1 MAGVAAT
8 ESDPADA
15 TTRSRPLPV
24 VESKRPRG
32 LPAHVLSHA
41 SGGRDLWSDPRPRP
55 SGDLDEALLE
65 LLSEVLDPELP
76 ISLVDLGLIYGARL
90 AEGVATIDLTYTAT
104 ACPCMEFIREDIRDR
119 LLREEWI
126 GEVRIR
132 EVWDPPWSRD
142 RISREGREQLKTLGV
157 TV

>member
-1 MAGVAAT
+1 VAGVAAT
-8 ESDPADA
+8 ENDA
-15 TTRSRPLPV
+15 AGARSSRPLPV

-55 SGDLDEALLE
+55 AGDLDEALLE

-76 ISLVDLGLIYGARL
+76 ISLVDLGLIYGTRL
-90 AEGVATIDLTYTAT
+90 EEGVATVELTYTAT
-104 ACPCMEFIREDIRDR
+104 ACPCMEFIQEDIRDR

-142 RISREGREQLKTLGV
+142 RISPEGREQLKTLGV